1 MPVIE
6 CCSRAGLDVVRD
18 RTAAPDGQGTRATG
32 FVPSQPASSEIR
44 VPLLLFLAFL
54 LFPLLELWVILQ
66 VGAVIGAGWTVG
78 LLVLDSVVGAVIVRR
93 EGRRTWRAFGQALSE
108 GRWPADEV
116 AQGALVLV
124 GGALL
129 LTPGFVTDGI
139 GLAFVL
145 PPTRALLARAIRARV
160 RRGAVHVIGFGPA
173 TSRAPGGQARTTA
186 TGQVLDVEVVSV
198 ERLDESDDDR
208 DDPPT
213 MSSGPPAS

>member
-1 MPVIE
+1 
-6 CCSRAGLDVVRD
+6 
-18 RTAAPDGQGTRATG
+18 
-32 FVPSQPASSEIR
+32 

-66 VGAVIGAGWTVG
+66 VGGVIGAGWTIG
-78 LLVLDSVVGAVIVRR
+78 LLVLDSIVGAVIVRR
-93 EGRRTWRAFGQALSE
+93 EGRRTWQAFGQALAE

-160 RRGAVHVIGFGPA
+160 RRGAVHVIGFGGA
-173 TSRAPGGQARTTA
+173 TSTQAPGEARTRTAA
-186 TGQVLDVEVVSV
+186 TGQVLDVEVVSI
-198 ERLDESDDDR
+198 ERLDDSDDDR
-208 DDPPT
+208 DDPPS
-213 MSSGPPAS
+213 MSPGPSSS